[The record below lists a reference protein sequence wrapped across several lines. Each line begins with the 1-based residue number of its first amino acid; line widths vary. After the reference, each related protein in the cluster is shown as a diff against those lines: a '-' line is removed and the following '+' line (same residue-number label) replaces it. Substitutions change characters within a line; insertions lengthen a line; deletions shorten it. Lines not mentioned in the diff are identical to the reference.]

1 MTHVQSEETETLAP
15 TFKETVTYE
24 EMEKILE
31 EVFFNGGHLSK
42 IFDGYNYRPDQM
54 KMAKVSIRALAD
66 GKPGFVEAG
75 TGTGKSFGS
84 LLPAAIYAGL
94 TGKRVV
100 LVTHNIALQQQL
112 YDGDVP
118 FVKKVM
124 DMIGLD
130 FRPALLKGKGNFL
143 CIKGLKSVMDNPGD
157 LEVPLKKLMS
167 QISNGKSI
175 VIGDK
180 DKLPEQPD
188 ARLWKK
194 VSYTPDTNCNGCP
207 FENNC
212 FVKDNKEKA
221 EEATLI
227 ISNQFMLM
235 NDIKMRLDSDFKKG
249 SLPDYGVVIVDEAH
263 HLEHVASGSL
273 GVSITYNEIRKEIN
287 SLKWL
292 FSERGSLKGV
302 IREDLRM
309 KCIALVEDVEK
320 SMYGMLSE
328 LRVCLKTSHQA
339 TIPLNFVFET
349 DAIEP
354 IKALVSQM
362 MYLSA
367 ALSDHDKKL
376 SYRIKNAQ
384 RWLDEKVVQFID
396 FSLRED
402 YENYVYHI
410 RKDDKNNSV
419 EMTKT
424 PIDTARMLNKA
435 LFSRMPVI
443 MTSATMKFDK
453 DLSFFAKTVG
463 DLNEGEFHSAVI
475 DAPFNY
481 QEQACF
487 YVPSHAIDG
496 PTSKEGKEAAELYD
510 AYALTE
516 MYHLVKMSKGRAFLL
531 FTSTTSLKMY
541 YDKLAPHFEQMG
553 YKCFRQGGD
562 LDRNSMISEFVSH
575 KNAVL
580 FGAATFW
587 EGISVKGRELSLVV
601 IHKLPFDPPNPVTNA
616 RQKFIRDSG
625 GNEFL
630 LGVVFP
636 AIIKYKQGFGRLIRH
651 EEDKGVFAVLDG
663 RILSK
668 NYATYFQQ
676 ATPICPRFTNREY
689 LAPYFE

>member
-1 MTHVQSEETETLAP
+1 MTHVQAEETETTP
-15 TFKETVTYE
+15 FKDTVTYE

-124 DMIGLD
+124 DMIGLE
-130 FRPALLKGKGNFL
+130 FSPALLKGKGNFL
-143 CIKGLKSVMDNPGD
+143 CVKGLKNLMQSPGD
-157 LEVPLKKLMS
+157 LADDLKRFMS
-167 QISNGKSI
+167 QITNGNNI

-180 DKLPEQPD
+180 DKLPEQPNP
-188 ARLWKK
+188 RLWKK
-194 VSYTPDTNCNGCP
+194 VSYTPETNCNGCP
-207 FENNC
+207 FEENC
-212 FVKDNKEKA
+212 FVKDNKAKAEKA
-221 EEATLI
+221 TLV

-235 NDIKMRLDSDFKKG
+235 NDVKMRLDSDFKKG

-263 HLEHVASGSL
+263 HLEHVASGTL
-273 GVSITYNEIRKEIN
+273 GVTITYNEIRKEIN

-292 FSERGSLKGV
+292 FSDRGPLKPE
-302 IREDLRM
+302 IREDVRKQCQGM
-309 KCIALVEDVEK
+309 IEDVEK
-320 SMYGMLSE
+320 AMYATLTE
-328 LRVCLKTSHQA
+328 LRSCLDKQHQA
-339 TIPLNFVFET
+339 TIPLKFVFET
-349 DAIEP
+349 DVVTP
-354 IKALVSQM
+354 IKTLVSKL

-367 ALSDHDKKL
+367 ALADHDKKL
-376 SYRIKNAQ
+376 TYKIKNAQ
-384 RWLDEKVVQFID
+384 RWLDEKEAQFLD

-410 RKDDKNNSV
+410 RKDDKNHSV

-424 PIDTARMLNKA
+424 PIDTAGMLNKA

-475 DAPFNY
+475 DAPFDY
-481 QEQACF
+481 KQQACF
-487 YVPSHAIDG
+487 YVPSHALDG
-496 PTSKEGKEAAELYD
+496 PTSKEGKHAAELYD

-516 MYHLVKMSKGRAFLL
+516 MYQLVQMSKGRAFLL
-531 FTSTTSLKMY
+531 FTSTTALKMY
-541 YDKLAPHFEQMG
+541 YEQLAPHFEKMG
-553 YKCFRQGGD
+553 FKCFYQGGD
-562 LDRNSMISEFVSH
+562 LDRNSMISEFISH

-676 ATPICPRFTNREY
+676 ATPICPRFTNRED
-689 LAPYFE
+689 LLPYFE